1 MATLEEQIRNLW
13 GQYGN
18 WNASGIDRYKEL
30 ADVLRRA
37 GVTDLS
43 QLSFRDTPDA
53 WTEYQGG
60 NLEANDPGTAYGV
73 TGRQLMVGDKPLG
86 YLGNINLDDTIGGN
100 ESPYLQGGDLLSWSA
115 RGEGDE
121 GNVSYRVVPGPG
133 GQPIVVP
140 VAGSSSDKETLKE
153 VGMGALNIGLMA
165 AGAGAFGTT
174 GQTLAQGY
182 NAANA
187 LYRGDYPAAF
197 LAAAPLVSPYVP
209 SEYTSAFKDVS
220 NYAKIANDIAKA
232 IENKDIGK
240 LISLGGQY
248 TDSEITKL
256 IGRGVSAIQSGNP
269 IAIAN
274 AARGTLEYFNTPDY
288 QEMYNQPSYL
298 PGYTDPDGFY
308 VHPEQIERAS
318 LDDYGVQELGIS
330 PENWESY
337 TKNLSGIG
345 GMGGFTSTWQT
356 VGSDRVMVQDD
367 GTAIGINTETGDTYS
382 LTPDEVTQLTN
393 NGLLN
398 SSTSGYTGAVSGPGI
413 DFTTSTSNAGSGS
426 TAAKGGTQQ
435 KQEDKK
441 QPADTSGLGF
451 DPKLFAMFAGMFGDK
466 DEEKT
471 PYQVADID
479 VESPFGR
486 YV

>member
-1 MATLEEQIRNLW
+1 MATLEEQIRSLW

-18 WNASGIDRYKEL
+18 WNASGVDRYKEL
-30 ADVLRRA
+30 ANALRKA

-43 QLSFRDTPDA
+43 QLSFKDTPDA

-60 NLEANDPGTAYGV
+60 NEYNNDPGVAYGV

-86 YLGNINLDDTIGGN
+86 YLGNINLDNTIGGN
-100 ESPYLQGGDLLSWSA
+100 ESPYLQGGDLLTWSA
-115 RGEGDE
+115 VGEGDE
-121 GNVSYRVVPGPG
+121 GNVSYRVVPGPDG
-133 GQPIVVP
+133 RPVVVP
-140 VAGSSSDKETLKE
+140 VAGTSSDKDTLEE

-165 AGAGAFGTT
+165 AGAGGFGAT

-187 LYRGDYPAAF
+187 LYRGDVPGAL

-209 SEYTSAFKDVS
+209 SEYTSAFKDVTK
-220 NYAKIANDIAKA
+220 YAKAASDIAKA

-240 LISLGGQY
+240 LVSLGGQY

-256 IGRGVSAIQSGNP
+256 IGRGISAVQSGNP
-269 IAIAN
+269 MAIAN
-274 AARGTLEYFNTPDY
+274 ALRGATEYFSTPDY

-318 LDDYGVQELGIS
+318 LADYGVQDLGIS

-337 TKNLSGIG
+337 TKNLTGIG

-367 GTAIGINTETGDTYS
+367 GSAIGINTETGDTYS
-382 LTPDEVTQLTN
+382 LTQDEVTRLSD

-398 SSTSGYTGAVSGPGI
+398 SATSGYTGAVSGPGI
-413 DFTTSTSNAGSGS
+413 DFTTSTSNAGGS
-426 TAAKGGTQQ
+426 TASKGGTQQ

-441 QPADTSGLGF
+441 QTTTPPGLGF
-451 DPKLFAMFAGMFGDK
+451 DPRLFAFLGGMFGGD

-471 PYQVADID
+471 PYEVAD
-479 VESPFGR
+479 VNPQYPFGK